1 MRRFALLAGVVTV
14 ACAHPVPVLQPEA
27 EVEMLNAKCAVLAK
41 AASRDSQLLDIGTI
55 VTAIDAEHELSRE
68 YRQLIGAG
76 IRQFIVL
83 PKPLPLDTYNDNVE
97 ANGYLS
103 QTPNKYA
110 ALTLHGVY
118 RVTLRRDGRLLHARA
133 VGAASNRMFDNVLV
147 DAIVSLDT
155 SGLLPRP
162 PESATWFTADTA
174 ELRVVITAKSV
185 RRMPGA
191 VYPEDL
197 AWSEPLLRIRVPIH
211 RIDREVFRINGPNP
225 RYPDNLARAAI
236 PGKVVLQ
243 FIVDVDGTADES
255 SMLAMPPVPDAAFIK
270 ATFDAVRNSRFAPMV
285 VAGCPVRTLIEQ
297 PFIFLVR

>member
-14 ACAHPVPVLQPEA
+14 ACAHPVPVLPPGAEA
-27 EVEMLNAKCAVLAK
+27 EMLNAKCAVLAT

-55 VTAIDAEHELSRE
+55 VTSLDPERELSRD

-83 PKPLPLDTYNDNVE
+83 PKPLPLDTYDDNVE
-97 ANGYLS
+97 ANGYES

-133 VGAASNRMFDNVLV
+133 VGAASNRVFDSVLV
-147 DAIVSLDT
+147 DALVSLDT

-162 PESATWFTADTA
+162 PENASWFTRDTA

-185 RRMPGA
+185 RRVPGV

-197 AWSEPLLRIRVPIH
+197 AWIEPLLRIRVPIH
-211 RIDREVFRINGPNP
+211 RIDREVFRVSGPNP
-225 RYPDNLARAAI
+225 HYPDNLARAAI

-243 FIVDVDGTADES
+243 FIVDIDGTADES
-255 SMLAMPPVPDAAFIK
+255 SMLAMPPVPDAGFIK
-270 ATFDAVRNSRFAPMV
+270 ATFDAVRSSRFAPMM
-285 VAGCPVRTLIEQ
+285 VAGCPVRTLIQQ